1 MSNRTQLLL
10 NKKEESDDL
19 VLSKFVISLTKNWKV
34 NTELDK
40 GDKAPEDMTEEE
52 LEKSAEVVVWFFKDE
67 LIWRA
72 IRWNIDLWA
81 NKDVIRHMIADW
93 IKQWSKML
101 CMPDED
107 WEDLISSCKKKMDK

>member
-19 VLSKFVISLTKNWKV
+19 VLSKFVIELTKDWKI
-34 NTELDK
+34 NTSLDR

-52 LEKSAEVVVWFFKDE
+52 LEKSAEVVIRFFKDE
-67 LIWRA
+67 LISRA

-81 NKDVIRHMIADW
+81 KQDVIRLMIANW
-93 IKQWSKML
+93 IKDASKILTMS
-101 CMPDED
+101 DEE
-107 WEDLISSCKKKMDK
+107 WNELISNCKKKKDK